1 MNKYKLTD
9 ETKEYCGH
17 IYHRIQALIDIGDSV
32 KAGDLGGFVESESN
46 LIQHGICWIHNNA
59 MVGEDCVV
67 HNNCQ
72 VGGNAKLT
80 GKVTLWDDV
89 VIEGNIEL
97 NGSARIVGNLE
108 IFNEI

>member
-17 IYHRIQALIDIGDSV
+17 IYYRIQALKRIGTHV
-32 KAGDLGGFVESESN
+32 KTGDLGGFVESESN
-46 LIQHGICWIHNNA
+46 LIQHGNCWIGSNA

-80 GKVTLWDDV
+80 GKVILWDDV